1 MDREFAGLDQDNGL
15 GCLGLR
21 CPWVVDPGAKPS
33 SLAEKGQGG
42 FTSGVLKRIFLGLAR
57 FSPRSSCSQV
67 LSLRSQTFDAAA
79 PAIRE
84 EVCPLWTTGIVTDLG
99 LSKPA

>member
-33 SLAEKGQGG
+33 SLAEKGHGG
-42 FTSGVLKRIFLGLAR
+42 VHKWRAQKNISRPCAL
-57 FSPRSSCSQV
+57 
-67 LSLRSQTFDAAA
+67 
-79 PAIRE
+79 
-84 EVCPLWTTGIVTDLG
+84 
-99 LSKPA
+99 